1 MLKVN
6 NRKVIKDLAKTTY
19 FANKKRNL
27 LTIAAIFLTTFLIC
41 TVISIGLSYWDTVAL
56 RQQRMQGMDYD
67 IELTE
72 PREDQVASVRNMD
85 RVKYAGLRVKC
96 AVLSKYRDRE
106 LDKIKLFWLDCVCW
120 EKQTIPALD
129 FYKGEYPRKENEI
142 MLSQSALNSMGIKN
156 PEVGMELPFIYQT
169 LAENS
174 ENASAV
180 KTFILS
186 GWFLDYSGDEKG
198 YVSEAFYKTTGVRQ
212 TDLTQGEL
220 KISLTNPL
228 YTERDITEM
237 QNQIGISNSQII
249 EADYDTISNF
259 CRTALG
265 LAGLLVLIFLSGY
278 LFIYNTLH
286 ISINKE
292 IRYYG
297 QLKTIGTTTAQ
308 IRKIINKQM
317 FWNAAVGIPLG
328 LACSAFVGKI
338 VIPQALHALNPSI
351 PARDVEA
358 ASPWV
363 FAIAA
368 VFTFATA
375 LFGSQKPVRMA
386 MDCSPI
392 EALKFIGVSAAKAEK
407 KVRKGK
413 DTRSMVRINLFR
425 DKKQFFVIM
434 CSLSL
439 ALSLFQIINVVI
451 YGNNAKNILNHIYD
465 YDLRILNQ
473 TLLSENE
480 RQVITS
486 DLIQKIENI
495 KGVKDVR
502 VLESTTAIVPY
513 QEEVYGEYYEELYQ
527 SRYSPGNYEK
537 DIELYKEQPDFY
549 LFTCRLVGIDHI
561 EFERLNQT
569 LEVPLE
575 EEAFTNGAVAF
586 VSKNFTE
593 GDHGIVGKKVRFSV
607 SDPFDQKEETIE
619 IGALLEDHPA
629 YYSAGYTPDLIVSED
644 YFQKL
649 VNQPLVEMVKIDYDE
664 PFSKS
669 TEASI
674 LDLLK
679 DHPLLS
685 SGSKLERYSEMK
697 NSENQITV
705 LGGSI
710 GLIVMLLALSNYL
723 NMMSASIQNRSKEF
737 AVLESIGMTRK
748 QIKNMVLTESLCY
761 GGMSI
766 ALSVLLGLPTGYFV
780 FEGLNL
786 YGIPFSFPLARNLV
800 LFFSVLVICAVSSLL
815 LLRRTKD
822 ESIIELLRRG
832 EM

>member
-1 MLKVN
+1 M
-6 NRKVIKDLAKTTY
+6 
-19 FANKKRNL
+19 
-27 LTIAAIFLTTFLIC
+27 
-41 TVISIGLSYWDTVAL
+41 
-56 RQQRMQGMDYD
+56 
-67 IELTE
+67 
-72 PREDQVASVRNMD
+72 
-85 RVKYAGLRVKC
+85 
-96 AVLSKYRDRE
+96 
-106 LDKIKLFWLDCVCW
+106 
-120 EKQTIPALD
+120 
-129 FYKGEYPRKENEI
+129 
-142 MLSQSALNSMGIKN
+142 
-156 PEVGMELPFIYQT
+156 
-169 LAENS
+169 
-174 ENASAV
+174 
-180 KTFILS
+180 
-186 GWFLDYSGDEKG
+186 
-198 YVSEAFYKTTGVRQ
+198 
-212 TDLTQGEL
+212 
-220 KISLTNPL
+220 
-228 YTERDITEM
+228 
-237 QNQIGISNSQII
+237 
-249 EADYDTISNF
+249 
-259 CRTALG
+259 
-265 LAGLLVLIFLSGY
+265 
-278 LFIYNTLH
+278 
-286 ISINKE
+286 
-292 IRYYG
+292 
-297 QLKTIGTTTAQ
+297 
-308 IRKIINKQM
+308 
-317 FWNAAVGIPLG
+317 
-328 LACSAFVGKI
+328 
-338 VIPQALHALNPSI
+338 
-351 PARDVEA
+351 
-358 ASPWV
+358 
-363 FAIAA
+363 
-368 VFTFATA
+368 
-375 LFGSQKPVRMA
+375 
-386 MDCSPI
+386 
-392 EALKFIGVSAAKAEK
+392 
-407 KVRKGK
+407 
-413 DTRSMVRINLFR
+413 
-425 DKKQFFVIM
+425 
-434 CSLSL
+434 
-439 ALSLFQIINVVI
+439 
-451 YGNNAKNILNHIYD
+451 
-465 YDLRILNQ
+465 
-473 TLLSENE
+473 
-480 RQVITS
+480 
-486 DLIQKIENI
+486 
-495 KGVKDVR
+495 
-502 VLESTTAIVPY
+502 
-513 QEEVYGEYYEELYQ
+513 YGEYYEELYQ